1 MTGTLRIVE
10 RAFHPAQ
17 VHRALADQLPN
28 AVMVRTEI
36 PWLSH
41 GLVDTWR
48 QMGTVVIGVND
59 PYQPVNCRLLEDWG
73 CHFVLE
79 EPDPEQA
86 AAILLATR
94 STNTCHTTP
103 KSPMVVAVGGP
114 RGAPGRTEVAVG
126 LAWLGAR
133 SGACLLIEAD
143 PSPTLGLRLGLAP
156 PSRYQ
161 EPITTHGI
169 DVLLGGIGETFGGMI
184 HGGWSRLWD
193 YQTVVVDLGPGH
205 RSFENWPGERVVVCE
220 ASPSGI
226 VRAAALLA
234 RLGGGSLPRTVVNR
248 LRVDQGLGKEFS
260 LHLAAWTGRQPDA
273 LIGVH
278 DDLQWR
284 SPPPTSFQTALEP
297 LMAQLTNAA
306 GESAGGLV
314 TAQHVQ
320 VTDGHKV
327 RVEHLGQAFGS
338 RGVDQIHKKT
348 VAPRLGGGAG
358 FDPGQVGAAG
368 G

>member
-1 MTGTLRIVE
+1 M
-10 RAFHPAQ
+10 
-17 VHRALADQLPN
+17 
-28 AVMVRTEI
+28 
-36 PWLSH
+36 
-41 GLVDTWR
+41 
-48 QMGTVVIGVND
+48 
-59 PYQPVNCRLLEDWG
+59 
-73 CHFVLE
+73 
-79 EPDPEQA
+79 
-86 AAILLATR
+86 
-94 STNTCHTTP
+94 
-103 KSPMVVAVGGP
+103 
-114 RGAPGRTEVAVG
+114 
-126 LAWLGAR
+126 
-133 SGACLLIEAD
+133 
-143 PSPTLGLRLGLAP
+143 
-156 PSRYQ
+156 
-161 EPITTHGI
+161 
-169 DVLLGGIGETFGGMI
+169 
-184 HGGWSRLWD
+184 
-193 YQTVVVDLGPGH
+193 
-205 RSFENWPGERVVVCE
+205 VCE

-273 LIGVH
+273 LIGVR

-314 TAQHVQ
+314 TAQHLQ

-338 RGVDQIHKKT
+338 RGVDQFHKKT

>member
-17 VHRALADQLPN
+17 VHRALADQLPD
-28 AVMVRTEI
+28 AVMVGTEI

-143 PSPTLGLRLGLAP
+143 PSPALGLRLGLAP

-161 EPITTHGI
+161 EPITPT
-169 DVLLGGIGETFGGMI
+169 
-184 HGGWSRLWD
+184 
-193 YQTVVVDLGPGH
+193 
-205 RSFENWPGERVVVCE
+205 
-220 ASPSGI
+220 ASTCCW
-226 VRAAALLA
+226 AASVK
-234 RLGGGSLPRTVVNR
+234 RLG
-248 LRVDQGLGKEFS
+248 E
-260 LHLAAWTGRQPDA
+260 
-273 LIGVH
+273 
-278 DDLQWR
+278 
-284 SPPPTSFQTALEP
+284 
-297 LMAQLTNAA
+297 
-306 GESAGGLV
+306 
-314 TAQHVQ
+314 
-320 VTDGHKV
+320 
-327 RVEHLGQAFGS
+327 
-338 RGVDQIHKKT
+338 
-348 VAPRLGGGAG
+348 
-358 FDPGQVGAAG
+358 
-368 G
+368 